1 MPMHD
6 FTVIQFWNRV
16 DSARKGTLED
26 MSNKTGISE
35 GTLRNLRC
43 RKMFPN
49 LTDTVLIADYL
60 GVTLDWLVLGK
71 VSSEKEEEVSSIL
84 KAYLDSD
91 EVTKLLVKRTL
102 MLI

>member
-1 MPMHD
+1 MPMQE
-6 FTVIQFWNRV
+6 FTVSQFWNRV

-60 GVTLDWLVLGK
+60 GVSLDWLVFGK
-71 VSSEKEEEVSSIL
+71 VSSEKEEEVSLIL

-91 EVTKLLVKRTL
+91 EVSKTLVKRVL
-102 MLI
+102 KLI

>member
-1 MPMHD
+1 MPMQE
-6 FTVIQFWNRV
+6 FTVSQFWNRV

-91 EVTKLLVKRTL
+91 ELTKALVKRTL
-102 MLI
+102 RLI

>member
-1 MPMHD
+1 MPMQE
-6 FTVIQFWNRV
+6 FTVSQFWNRV

-60 GVTLDWLVLGK
+60 GVSLDWLVLGK
-71 VSSEKEEEVSSIL
+71 VADEKNADISKVL
-84 KAYLDSD
+84 KAYIDTD
-91 EVTKLLVKRTL
+91 EQTKFVIRKLLNLV
-102 MLI
+102 

>member
-1 MPMHD
+1 MPMQD